1 MEEFLV
7 SQIWSP
13 YGTEFA
19 TSYSSRAVTTLILEN
34 LISRIR
40 TLVFSSF
47 VVTQPAL
54 LVTPMRK
61 CEISPMMY
69 PVVIRNKKFRLVRVQ
84 SEDLV
89 FIPSGFSELILRT
102 KSFSH
107 SSISCLK

>member
-13 YGTEFA
+13 YETEFA
-19 TSYSSRAVTTLILEN
+19 TSYSSSSDYFNAGQFNIEN
-34 LISRIR
+34 K
-40 TLVFSSF
+40 VFSFSFF

-69 PVVIRNKKFRLVRVQ
+69 PVVIRNRKFRLARVQ

-89 FIPSGFSELILRT
+89 FIPSGFSELILKE